1 SSDLVPAHDAAG
13 QRGVRAARPQGARR
27 RGPRARRAGAGAGRP
42 LARRRPQA
50 RRALRRAAAAGG
62 AGPSGGDPPVGAAAG
77 RAAVQPGRAAARA
90 DAPRA
95 AAGAAGDRAD
105 RDPGHPRPGRGAGAL
120 RHHGHP
126 QRRPAGAAGRAA
138 GRLPPPGQQVR
149 RRVPR
154 LRQLPRAA
162 RARPGHHPPRARAA
176 AARRRARG
184 RRRHRPGRHRLR
196 GHLPGRWLFG
206 GGGHRRRRR
215 ARCRG
220 ALPAPRR
227 RPAPRRPGA
236 DRAAPPPPGGAARRG
251 AAVSRAGRGAAVLAG
266 AVALAAAASSCA
278 AVREDDPDTLVVSTF
293 AFATEEFME
302 VVGEPFEEETGIE
315 VVLDTGTNAGRLTK
329 LRINKEAPD
338 TDVVLIS
345 DYYARIGAD
354 MGLFAE
360 VDPADVP
367 AMEGIWPWAVDPQGY
382 GPAYTFQLL
391 GMVYRTDLVD
401 GVPDSW
407 DDLGSGG
414 DYALP
419 DISVSA
425 GPMLVLAA
433 GEHFGSGPA
442 DPDAGFEALAGLGP
456 GALQFYTG

>member
-1 SSDLVPAHDAAG
+1 M
-13 QRGVRAARPQGARR
+13 
-27 RGPRARRAGAGAGRP
+27 
-42 LARRRPQA
+42 
-50 RRALRRAAAAGG
+50 
-62 AGPSGGDPPVGAAAG
+62 
-77 RAAVQPGRAAARA
+77 
-90 DAPRA
+90 
-95 AAGAAGDRAD
+95 
-105 RDPGHPRPGRGAGAL
+105 
-120 RHHGHP
+120 
-126 QRRPAGAAGRAA
+126 
-138 GRLPPPGQQVR
+138 
-149 RRVPR
+149 
-154 LRQLPRAA
+154 
-162 RARPGHHPPRARAA
+162 
-176 AARRRARG
+176 
-184 RRRHRPGRHRLR
+184 
-196 GHLPGRWLFG
+196 
-206 GGGHRRRRR
+206 
-215 ARCRG
+215 
-220 ALPAPRR
+220 
-227 RPAPRRPGA
+227 
-236 DRAAPPPPGGAARRG
+236 
-251 AAVSRAGRGAAVLAG
+251 SRTRRGAAVLAG

-278 AVREDDPDTLVVSTF
+278 SVREDDPDTLVVSTF

-433 GEHFGSGPA
+433 SEHFGSGPA
-442 DPDAGFEALAGLGP
+442 DSDAGFEALAGLGP
-456 GALQFYTG
+456 GALQFYTGSTELTSLLERGEVAMAPGLDNFAMGSVEAGQPLGFAVPEEGRVMTANTVQVVRGAPNEAGALAFADFLLRPDIQEGIAEAMYDKPVAVDAEPTPLMEEVSGEAAADPAGSGYHQGDLDLIARERSAWLDRFTEEVAR